1 VIKVRKMPPDVGAT
15 GWNAILPSRDA
26 YPSLEGKHEA
36 DYLIIGAGFAG
47 LAAARRLSQLEP
59 TARIIVLEGRKLAEG
74 PAGRNSGFMID
85 LPHDLSSDDYA
96 GSSSDNDRRHTA
108 MNRAA
113 IEFAKQAARD
123 YDLPAEA
130 VAATGKVNAAAT
142 EKGLKHNA
150 DYAQHLTQLG
160 ERFSM
165 LDAQEMKALTGTE
178 YYQGGLWTPGTTMLQ
193 PAMFVRGVGAGL
205 QRHATL
211 SLYEQSPVV
220 ALDKQSGTSS
230 WVAKTPEGS
239 VTAGKVVLAVNGLI
253 EHFGFYSGRLMHLL
267 LFASMTRPLTPQES
281 KQLGGESRWGL
292 TPADPL
298 GTTVRRISGTGGD
311 RIVIRNRASYDP
323 GLIASDREM
332 AAVAR
337 THQQSFLERFPML
350 KQVTMEHC
358 WSGRLCLSLNNVQAW
373 GELDEGLFS
382 ACCQNGLGAAK
393 GTVAG
398 IIAAEQA
405 AGGKQTLMPDYVP
418 EVQPKRL
425 PPQPLMR
432 VGANAVLRWKEYRAG
447 REF

>member
-1 VIKVRKMPPDVGAT
+1 M
-15 GWNAILPSRDA
+15 
-26 YPSLEGKHEA
+26 
-36 DYLIIGAGFAG
+36 
-47 LAAARRLSQLEP
+47 
-59 TARIIVLEGRKLAEG
+59 
-74 PAGRNSGFMID
+74 
-85 LPHDLSSDDYA
+85 
-96 GSSSDNDRRHTA
+96 
-108 MNRAA
+108 
-113 IEFAKQAARD
+113 
-123 YDLPAEA
+123 
-130 VAATGKVNAAAT
+130 
-142 EKGLKHNA
+142 
-150 DYAQHLTQLG
+150 
-160 ERFSM
+160 
-165 LDAQEMKALTGTE
+165 
-178 YYQGGLWTPGTTMLQ
+178 
-193 PAMFVRGVGAGL
+193 
-205 QRHATL
+205 
-211 SLYEQSPVV
+211 V
-220 ALDKQSGTSS
+220 ALDKQSGASG

-239 VTAGKVVLAVNGLI
+239 VSAGKVILAVNGLI

-267 LFASMTRPLTPQES
+267 LFASMTRALTPQES
-281 KQLGGESRWGL
+281 KQLGGESHWGL

-323 GLIASDREM
+323 GLIASAREM

-350 KQVTMEHC
+350 KQVTMQHC

-405 AGGKQTLMPDYVP
+405 TGSKQTLMPDYVP
-418 EVQPKRL
+418 DEQPKRL